1 MHLYSRGMHGP
12 WFGKPSTEQD
22 FCKKKKGGGGG
33 VVVVLMCPNL
43 SGISNGSLENRKESN
58 ILNKIASTF
67 T

>member
-1 MHLYSRGMHGP
+1 MAHGLENLALNKT
-12 WFGKPSTEQD
+12 FV
-22 FCKKKKGGGGG
+22 KKKRGVGWW